1 MATFLFKS
9 GSLFEAFDPPNDHS
23 LPKVG
28 AVGLGGGCRIFPL
41 SYHTPRYLEG
51 HPERDTR
58 PGLRS
63 LRTAREIQV
72 YTLNYS

>member
-1 MATFLFKS
+1 MLLIHPLTKVFQKLEQS
-9 GSLFEAFDPPNDHS
+9 VWTSQPN
-23 LPKVG
+23 
-28 AVGLGGGCRIFPL
+28 GGGGQIFSL
-41 SYHTPRYLEG
+41 SYLTPRYLEG

-72 YTLNYS
+72 